1 MKVINIVHK
10 KLLVP
15 ISVANDLSG
24 KKAAGCNFK
33 KSFSWG

>member
-1 MKVINIVHK
+1 MRVINIVHK

-24 KKAAGCNFK
+24 KKTAGCNLK